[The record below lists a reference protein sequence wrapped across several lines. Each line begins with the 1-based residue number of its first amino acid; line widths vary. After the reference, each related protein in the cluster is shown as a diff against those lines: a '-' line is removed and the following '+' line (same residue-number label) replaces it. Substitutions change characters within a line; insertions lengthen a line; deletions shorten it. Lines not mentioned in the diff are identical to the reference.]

1 MKIKCV
7 ITDDE
12 PIARKGIK
20 GYVEKID
27 FLQLV
32 GKCEDALQLNTLL
45 AEQEVDL
52 IFLDIEMPYLTGMEF
67 LAQLK
72 NPPRIIITSAY
83 EHYALQGYELNV
95 TDYLLKPVSFER
107 FLKAVNK
114 VRNALARE
122 SAAEEVPYLFVK
134 NNKQLKKINLNEI
147 LYVQSLENYV
157 IIRSE
162 TSKEIAYS
170 PLKKIMEYLPEP
182 QFIQVHRSFV
192 INSLKVEAIEGNQLV
207 IQNHKIPIAR
217 NLREATFESL
227 LKNKLISR

>member
-32 GKCEDALQLNTLL
+32 GECEDALQLNTLL

-114 VRNALARE
+114 VRDALARE

-157 IIRSE
+157 IIQSE
-162 TSKEIAYS
+162 TSKVIAYS

-207 IQNHKIPIAR
+207 IQNYKIPIAR

>member
-32 GKCEDALQLNTLL
+32 GECEDALQLNTLL

-114 VRNALARE
+114 VRDALGRE

-157 IIRSE
+157 IIQSE

-170 PLKKIMEYLPEP
+170 PL
-182 QFIQVHRSFV
+182 
-192 INSLKVEAIEGNQLV
+192 
-207 IQNHKIPIAR
+207 
-217 NLREATFESL
+217 
-227 LKNKLISR
+227 

>member
-1 MKIKCV
+1 
-7 ITDDE
+7 
-12 PIARKGIK
+12 
-20 GYVEKID
+20 
-27 FLQLV
+27 
-32 GKCEDALQLNTLL
+32 
-45 AEQEVDL
+45 
-52 IFLDIEMPYLTGMEF
+52 MEF

-114 VRNALARE
+114 VRDALARE
-122 SAAEEVPYLFVK
+122 SAAEELPYLFVK

-157 IIRSE
+157 IIQSE

-217 NLREATFESL
+217 NLREVTFESL